1 MIALVIIPL
10 AWADPNS
17 RKVLVPDESKPSERF
32 LGEDVEGFYSV
43 VQAANQWQANHL
55 NHFWMRE
62 HCRSVAACD
71 LPLYNVASHAGS
83 GLVAIYVEHFS
94 APSDYDNHFVE
105 APLLSL
111 PDVAEEYTECDEW
124 EVGDWFIVTK
134 YVPDT
139 QDEKRGAGPFQA
151 QSVGE
156 DGVFTGDDVLY
167 LYGQIRPCAAP
178 EEEGEAEE
186 LSDETLNNIER
197 KFFKLLAKDEPDH
210 PWVTGYRS
218 ELPLPG
224 SAGGSVTVPLRYDT
238 HDRIVPLD

>member
-10 AWADPNS
+10 VFADPNS
-17 RKVLVPDESKPSERF
+17 RKVLVHDESKPSERF
-32 LGEDVEGFYSV
+32 AGEDGEGFYSV
-43 VQAANQWQANHL
+43 VQAVYEWRKAKVYWTNSRLDRLVTPCDMPLH
-55 NHFWMRE
+55 
-62 HCRSVAACD
+62 SVATF
-71 LPLYNVASHAGS
+71 AGS
-83 GLVAIYVEHFS
+83 DDMYAIYVEHFS

-105 APLLSL
+105 TPLLSL
-111 PDVAEEYTECDEW
+111 PAV
-124 EVGDWFIVTK
+124 
-134 YVPDT
+134 
-139 QDEKRGAGPFQA
+139 
-151 QSVGE
+151 
-156 DGVFTGDDVLY
+156 
-167 LYGQIRPCAAP
+167 P

-238 HDRIVPLD
+238 HDRIVPLE